1 MKNNFQWET
10 EEEKLLRFKRI
21 PAKKKLEFLW
31 QMHEFMRLAYTKK
44 QKKIFWKM
52 REAG

>member
-1 MKNNFQWET
+1 MKKDFQWET
-10 EEEKLLRFKRI
+10 EQEKLLRFKRI

-31 QMHEFMRLAYTKK
+31 QMHELIRSAYTKK
-44 QKKIFWKM
+44 RRKIFWKM

>member
-1 MKNNFQWET
+1 MKDNFGWET

-21 PAKKKLEFLW
+21 PAKRKLELLW
-31 QMHEFMRLAYTKK
+31 QMHNFMRAAYTKERR
-44 QKKIFWKM
+44 KIFWKM